1 MGPKPAPLSH
11 LFRYYKPSR
20 RFFQPPFSF
29 LFLKRTPYPHYETG
43 THLPDLFTLVRLARF
58 YGLPTK
64 ELVPYLIR

>member
-29 LFLKRTPYPHYETG
+29 LFLKRAAYPHYERG
-43 THLPDLFTLVRLARF
+43 THLPDLFILVRLARF
-58 YGLPTK
+58 YGLPAK